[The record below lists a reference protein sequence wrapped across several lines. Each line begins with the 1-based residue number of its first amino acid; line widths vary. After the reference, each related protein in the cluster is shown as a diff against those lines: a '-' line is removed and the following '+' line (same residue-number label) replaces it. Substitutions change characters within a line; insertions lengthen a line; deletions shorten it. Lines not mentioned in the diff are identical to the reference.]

1 MKDPKSGE
9 NPWRAV
15 ALASAIGI
23 DLAVCMIS
31 GYWIGNRLSGW
42 LNSPV
47 WIVVGI
53 MLGFAVGVFGIV
65 LLLRKFTGGSNG

>member
-1 MKDPKSGE
+1 MKDPNSGE

-31 GYWIGNRLSGW
+31 GYWIGKRLGDW
-42 LNSPV
+42 LGSPV

-53 MLGFAVGVFGIV
+53 MLGFAVGVFGIAI
-65 LLLRKFTGGSNG
+65 LLRKFTGGSNG